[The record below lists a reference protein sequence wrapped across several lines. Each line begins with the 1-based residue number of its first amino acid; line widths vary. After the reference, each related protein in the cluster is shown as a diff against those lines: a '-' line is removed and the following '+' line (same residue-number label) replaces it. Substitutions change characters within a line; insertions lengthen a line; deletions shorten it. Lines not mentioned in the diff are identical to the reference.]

1 MNSILSYIVDLFRQP
16 ALFLGFFSMIGLILQ
31 KKSFSD
37 IIKGTLKTIIGV
49 VILFQGVN
57 ILILAITPMSDA
69 VNSLFNPT
77 NTTKLGDFSVFIQQ
91 NSIDIG
97 IVMISSFIL
106 NVIIARVTP
115 FKAIFLTANLIF
127 WFAMLFVALGSEM
140 GLSRLTTLVLAVVF
154 TTLYL
159 VIPSNLMTPYV
170 KELTGS
176 DDFTIGHTTSIF
188 CYLGIFIGSVF
199 CGLQKICRK
208 YHLTKIFNV
217 FY

>member
-1 MNSILSYIVDLFRQP
+1 
-16 ALFLGFFSMIGLILQ
+16 
-31 KKSFSD
+31 
-37 IIKGTLKTIIGV
+37 
-49 VILFQGVN
+49 
-57 ILILAITPMSDA
+57 MSDA

-159 VIPSNLMTPYV
+159 VIPL
-170 KELTGS
+170 
-176 DDFTIGHTTSIF
+176 
-188 CYLGIFIGSVF
+188 
-199 CGLQKICRK
+199 
-208 YHLTKIFNV
+208 
-217 FY
+217 

>member
-159 VIPSNLMTPYV
+159 VIPSNLMIPYV

-188 CYLGIFIGSVF
+188 CFSGTAVLLLGSRMMLAELIPS
-199 CGLQKICRK
+199 L
-208 YHLTKIFNV
+208 
-217 FY
+217 